1 MENVDDI
8 LTKLDRLST
17 ESDSESCIN
26 LRELLEKS
34 VKIMKM
40 ITLTLWYFLKDK
52 ELK

>member
-8 LTKLDRLST
+8 FIKLDRLFI
-17 ESDSESCIN
+17 ESDSEFCIN
-26 LRELLEKS
+26 FRELLEKS

-40 ITLTLWYFLKDK
+40 IILILWYFLKDK